1 MPNDYGHKETDKELK
16 ALVEKINKE
25 YRQAAKEVQEKFYA
39 YMKDF
44 ERIDAKMKAK
54 LDAGK
59 ITKKEYQNWRTNQML
74 TGQRMNALYESL
86 AKDLVN
92 ADQIAAGMINDS
104 LPDVYAL
111 NMNYSTYKIEHTTE
125 IDTNFTLYDRKTV
138 ENLMKDNP
146 RIIPHLTEKQAAR
159 IKKDELWN
167 RQHLVS
173 AVAQGILQGEGIPD
187 IAKRLQTVAAMDDN
201 AATRN
206 ARTYITAAQN
216 KGRIDSYERAEKLG
230 IKTNKKWI
238 ATLDDRTRVEHRH
251 LDGVSIPYSDV
262 FKMDG
267 YEIEYPGDPS
277 AEPEMIY
284 NCRCTLVDDILDWP
298 YNDERNDSKLGD
310 MTYDEWKHAKDKPGK
325 DGSTKQDYE
334 IMAEQEKAKEEVKEE
349 KTEFEFTPAKTIAE
363 AEEYAKQFA
372 EDVNY
377 KGMSIDKVNEI
388 NKQLTILTEKY
399 PIKKLDTIEQKGGN
413 QSASGNYHKLTF
425 NKFGLGKYLE
435 DDYALFLKEQEQT
448 KQAISDI
455 RSRYPNG
462 KIPSSMQDR
471 IDRMERRLNFD
482 RWGVLDSYDNQLAVL
497 VTHEYGHIIA
507 DQYFAQINSSGR
519 DLSIYQYSYKKTNWS
534 IAYQNAQSNG
544 DIYKISKYG
553 STNEKEFFAEC
564 FAAREFGEEL
574 PDYIERLMEDT
585 LNGKPL

>member
-1 MPNDYGHKETDKELK
+1 MPSDYGHEQTDKLLKEL
-16 ALVEKINKE
+16 ENRIDKE
-25 YRQAAKEVQEKFYA
+25 YSQAAKEVQEKFYA
-39 YMKDF
+39 HMKDF
-44 ERIDAKMKAK
+44 ERKDAKMQEK

-59 ITKKEYQNWRTNQML
+59 ITETEYQNWRTNQML

-230 IKTNKKWI
+230 IETNKKWI

-284 NCRCTLVDDILDWP
+284 NCRCTLVDDIKNWP
-298 YNDERNDSKLGD
+298 YNDERRDEKLGD
-310 MTYDEWKHAKDKPGK
+310 MTYEQWKHAKDKPGK
-325 DGSTKQDYE
+325 EGTTKQDE
-334 IMAEQEKAKEEVKEE
+334 EKRVEKEAVKIDVPEVHNKEEAKEELSKIFGSVENNFMK
-349 KTEFEFTPAKTIAE
+349 
-363 AEEYAKQFA
+363 
-372 EDVNY
+372 N
-377 KGMSIDKVNEI
+377 NE
-388 NKQLTILTEKY
+388 QLIVENTNQLLKLNARFGAISENNGGYITASPSGKAIGYTSNRFMPDPNGNLTETTNLGLVGRWYKNY
-399 PIKKLDTIEQKGGN
+399 EDLIAQEIKAQKDFF
-413 QSASGNYHKLTF
+413 SMPA
-425 NKFGLGKYLE
+425 
-435 DDYALFLKEQEQT
+435 LKENLPIYT
-448 KQAISDI
+448 
-455 RSRYPNG
+455 
-462 KIPSSMQDR
+462 
-471 IDRMERRLNFD
+471 
-482 RWGVLDSYDNQLAVL
+482 
-497 VTHEYGHIIA
+497 VTHEYGHILENYILVRRTNYEELREKVDAMYKPSASQYRNIYRNAEKKGAKDVFDEIVTIA
-507 DQYFAQINSSGR
+507 KEKNPDFSLKDNLSTYGHTNHFEAFAEIFANSQLGEPNE
-519 DLSIYQYSYKKTNWS
+519 LG
-534 IAYQNAQSNG
+534 IAMQEWL
-544 DIYKISKYG
+544 
-553 STNEKEFFAEC
+553 EKEGF
-564 FAAREFGEEL
+564 
-574 PDYIERLMEDT
+574 
-585 LNGKPL
+585 

>member
-1 MPNDYGHKETDKELK
+1 
-16 ALVEKINKE
+16 
-25 YRQAAKEVQEKFYA
+25 
-39 YMKDF
+39 
-44 ERIDAKMKAK
+44 
-54 LDAGK
+54 
-59 ITKKEYQNWRTNQML
+59 ML

-146 RIIPHLTEKQAAR
+146 RIIPRLTEKQAAR

-277 AEPEMIY
+277 ADPEMIY

-298 YNDERNDSKLGD
+298 YNDERNDEKLGD
-310 MTYDEWKHAKDKPGK
+310 MTYEQWKHAKDKPGK
-325 DGSTKQDYE
+325 EGTTKQDAEKETKEIRAEDQAAYE
-334 IMAEQEKAKEEVKEE
+334 YVKGFAEKNGLVYREVEELKDPITEEEIIQKLYGGDMTKGSCASLALAYIGNKQGLDVTDFQGGNSRSMFSRFLVWERAAKTSNADIVLHKVKSEVKETAKLLKE
-349 KTEFEFTPAKTIAE
+349 LPQNKEYVLVAGKHASIVRNSEEFGLQFLELQSATLSGWTPFDQTIEF
-363 AEEYAKQFA
+363 F
-372 EDVNY
+372 
-377 KGMSIDKVNEI
+377 G
-388 NKQLTILTEKY
+388 LTE
-399 PIKKLDTIEQKGGN
+399 
-413 QSASGNYHKLTF
+413 HLT
-425 NKFGLGKYLE
+425 
-435 DDYALFLKEQEQT
+435 
-448 KQAISDI
+448 
-455 RSRYPNG
+455 
-462 KIPSSMQDR
+462 
-471 IDRMERRLNFD
+471 
-482 RWGVLDSYDNQLAVL
+482 V
-497 VTHEYGHIIA
+497 
-507 DQYFAQINSSGR
+507 
-519 DLSIYQYSYKKTNWS
+519 
-534 IAYQNAQSNG
+534 
-544 DIYKISKYG
+544 
-553 STNEKEFFAEC
+553 
-564 FAAREFGEEL
+564 
-574 PDYIERLMEDT
+574 EDT
-585 LNGKPL
+585 LKERFGCRKSAKRLAGDVVETPVLLAPVESFKPTEEFKEILGYINTDPEKQQKGEKGGIK

>member
-1 MPNDYGHKETDKELK
+1 MPSDYGHEQTDKLLKEL
-16 ALVEKINKE
+16 ENRIDKE
-25 YRQAAKEVQEKFYA
+25 YSQAAKEVQEKFYA
-39 YMKDF
+39 HMKDF
-44 ERIDAKMKAK
+44 ERKDAKMQEK

-59 ITKKEYQNWRTNQML
+59 ITETEYQNWRTNQML

-298 YNDERNDSKLGD
+298 YNDERNDEKLGD
-310 MTYDEWKHAKDKPGK
+310 MTYEQWKHAKDKPGK
-325 DGSTKQDYE
+325 DGSTKQDAE
-334 IMAEQEKAKEEVKEE
+334 IRAEQEKAKEEKAAEEIKEE

-363 AEEYAKQFA
+363 AEEYAKTFVDDSRFGA
-372 EDVNY
+372 VGISY
-377 KGMSIDKVNEI
+377 KGIGLDVANEI
-388 NKQLTILTEKY
+388 NRTIGEFYAKYNVDKFGGIVVPKGNSKLGKLISNAYAAYSPVRHSFLVNNSMKSVDYIIKHLAEENDVIKRFLAHPENFDTSKMSKTVLKVLQNSAQSGRGTVPENIREIINHELGHSLEKQIKNADNYEQIQKNMEEFAPRISGYSTESFGEY
-399 PIKKLDTIEQKGGN
+399 IAESFCSYQKGEGIVDDELIKAFK
-413 QSASGNYHKLTF
+413 S
-425 NKFGLGKYLE
+425 LE
-435 DDYALFLKEQEQT
+435 
-448 KQAISDI
+448 
-455 RSRYPNG
+455 R
-462 KIPSSMQDR
+462 
-471 IDRMERRLNFD
+471 
-482 RWGVLDSYDNQLAVL
+482 
-497 VTHEYGHIIA
+497 
-507 DQYFAQINSSGR
+507 
-519 DLSIYQYSYKKTNWS
+519 
-534 IAYQNAQSNG
+534 
-544 DIYKISKYG
+544 
-553 STNEKEFFAEC
+553 
-564 FAAREFGEEL
+564 
-574 PDYIERLMEDT
+574 
-585 LNGKPL
+585 

>member
-1 MPNDYGHKETDKELK
+1 MPSDYGHEQTDKLLKEL
-16 ALVEKINKE
+16 ENRIDKE
-25 YRQAAKEVQEKFYA
+25 YSQAAKEVQEKFYA
-39 YMKDF
+39 HMKDF
-44 ERIDAKMKAK
+44 ERKDAKMQEK

-59 ITKKEYQNWRTNQML
+59 ITETEYQNWRTNQML
-74 TGQRMNALYESL
+74 TGQRMNALYDNL

-146 RIIPHLTEKQAAR
+146 RIIPRLTEKQAAR

-298 YNDERNDSKLGD
+298 YNDERNDEKLGD
-310 MTYDEWKHAKDKPGK
+310 MTYEQWKHAKDKPGK
-325 DGSTKQDYE
+325 DGSTKQDAE
-334 IMAEQEKAKEEVKEE
+334 IRAEKENAKAVEVPEVHNKEEAKEELLKVFGNVEPSFMKNDEE
-349 KTEFEFTPAKTIAE
+349 LIVRNTNQFLKLNARFGAVTENNAGFVTAKKSGRAIAWTDSSYREDREFTRLGLVKDFYKDKNILMDEEESGQRTFFSMPCAKENLDI
-363 AEEYAKQFA
+363 Y
-372 EDVNY
+372 
-377 KGMSIDKVNEI
+377 SI
-388 NKQLTILTEKY
+388 
-399 PIKKLDTIEQKGGN
+399 
-413 QSASGNYHKLTF
+413 
-425 NKFGLGKYLE
+425 
-435 DDYALFLKEQEQT
+435 
-448 KQAISDI
+448 
-455 RSRYPNG
+455 
-462 KIPSSMQDR
+462 
-471 IDRMERRLNFD
+471 
-482 RWGVLDSYDNQLAVL
+482 
-497 VTHEYGHIIA
+497 THEYGHI
-507 DQYFAQINSSGR
+507 
-519 DLSIYQYSYKKTNWS
+519 LESYISRRREDWDALEEQFKQKTPGGW
-534 IAYQNAQSNG
+534 IVKDPKAYQKAEKKRANE
-544 DIYKISKYG
+544 IYNEIIGIAKEKNSDFNLEDNLSKYG
-553 STNEKEFFAEC
+553 HSNKFEFFAEV
-564 FAAREFGEEL
+564 FANSQCGEPNEL
-574 PDYIERLMEDT
+574 GLAMEEW
-585 LNGKPL
+585 LQKEGF

>member
-1 MPNDYGHKETDKELK
+1 MPSDYGHEQTDKLLKEL
-16 ALVEKINKE
+16 EKRIDKE
-25 YRQAAKEVQEKFYA
+25 YSQAAKEVQEKFYA
-39 YMKDF
+39 HMKDF
-44 ERIDAKMKAK
+44 ERKDAKMQEK

-59 ITKKEYQNWRTNQML
+59 ITETEYQNWRTNQML

-146 RIIPHLTEKQAAR
+146 RIIPQLTPKQKTKIA
-159 IKKDELWN
+159 KDELWN

-206 ARTYITAAQN
+206 ARTYVTAAQN

-251 LDGVSIPYSDV
+251 LDGVSIPYSDL

-298 YNDERNDSKLGD
+298 YNDERNDEKLGD
-310 MTYDEWKHAKDKPGK
+310 MTYEEWKHAKDKPGK
-325 DGSTKQDYE
+325 EGTTKQDAE
-334 IMAEQEKAKEEVKEE
+334 IRAEQEKAKEEKAAEEIKEE

-363 AEEYAKQFA
+363 AEEYAKTFVDDSRFGA
-372 EDVNY
+372 LGISY
-377 KGMSIDKVNEI
+377 KGIGLDVANEI
-388 NKQLTILTEKY
+388 NRTIGEFYAKYNVDKFGGIVVPKGNSKLGKLISNAYAAYSPVRHSFLVNNSVKSVDYIIKHLAEENDVIKRFLAHPENFDTSKMSKTVLKVLQNSAQSGRGTVPENIREIINHELGHSLEKQIKNADNYEQILKNMEEFAPRISGYSTESFGEY
-399 PIKKLDTIEQKGGN
+399 IAESFCSYQKGEDIVDDELIKAFK
-413 QSASGNYHKLTF
+413 S
-425 NKFGLGKYLE
+425 LE
-435 DDYALFLKEQEQT
+435 
-448 KQAISDI
+448 
-455 RSRYPNG
+455 R
-462 KIPSSMQDR
+462 
-471 IDRMERRLNFD
+471 
-482 RWGVLDSYDNQLAVL
+482 
-497 VTHEYGHIIA
+497 
-507 DQYFAQINSSGR
+507 
-519 DLSIYQYSYKKTNWS
+519 
-534 IAYQNAQSNG
+534 
-544 DIYKISKYG
+544 
-553 STNEKEFFAEC
+553 
-564 FAAREFGEEL
+564 
-574 PDYIERLMEDT
+574 
-585 LNGKPL
+585 

>member
-1 MPNDYGHKETDKELK
+1 MPSDYGHEQTDKLLKEL
-16 ALVEKINKE
+16 EKRIDKE
-25 YRQAAKEVQEKFYA
+25 YSQAAKEVQEKFYA
-39 YMKDF
+39 HMKDF
-44 ERIDAKMKAK
+44 ERKDAKMQEK

-59 ITKKEYQNWRTNQML
+59 ITESEYQNWRTNQML

-230 IKTNKKWI
+230 IETNKKWI

-284 NCRCTLVDDILDWP
+284 NCRCTLVDDIKNWP
-298 YNDERNDSKLGD
+298 YNDERRDEKLGD
-310 MTYDEWKHAKDKPGK
+310 MTYEQWKHAKDKPGK
-325 DGSTKQDYE
+325 EGTTKQDE
-334 IMAEQEKAKEEVKEE
+334 EKRVEKEAEKQEKVNAEMPEEFKEDYERLQKWGKDEEVKYLEVKENENPISHDEIVEKIAGGDMTKGSCASLSLAYAGNTCGLDVTDFRGGNSQDMFADKYNLKRMLQISGSDMQIHYVTKEAKDTAELLEKLEKDREYLLVAGKHAAIVRRTEE
-349 KTEFEFTPAKTIAE
+349 FGLQYLELQHAKDNGWQLFEKEVETWYGKERRTVAETLVKRFGCRKTVDKLKATGTVVKKEVYLASVDSFKPTKEFKDILGYLNTETG
-363 AEEYAKQFA
+363 KQK
-372 EDVNY
+372 
-377 KGMSIDKVNEI
+377 KGE
-388 NKQLTILTEKY
+388 
-399 PIKKLDTIEQKGGN
+399 KGG
-413 QSASGNYHKLTF
+413 
-425 NKFGLGKYLE
+425 
-435 DDYALFLKEQEQT
+435 
-448 KQAISDI
+448 I
-455 RSRYPNG
+455 R
-462 KIPSSMQDR
+462 
-471 IDRMERRLNFD
+471 
-482 RWGVLDSYDNQLAVL
+482 
-497 VTHEYGHIIA
+497 
-507 DQYFAQINSSGR
+507 
-519 DLSIYQYSYKKTNWS
+519 
-534 IAYQNAQSNG
+534 
-544 DIYKISKYG
+544 
-553 STNEKEFFAEC
+553 
-564 FAAREFGEEL
+564 
-574 PDYIERLMEDT
+574 
-585 LNGKPL
+585 

>member
-1 MPNDYGHKETDKELK
+1 MPSDYGHEQTDKLLKEL
-16 ALVEKINKE
+16 EKRIDKE
-25 YRQAAKEVQEKFYA
+25 YSQAAKEVQEKFYA
-39 YMKDF
+39 HMKDF
-44 ERIDAKMKAK
+44 ERKDAKMQEK

-59 ITKKEYQNWRTNQML
+59 ITETEYQNWRTNQML

-298 YNDERNDSKLGD
+298 YNDERNDEKLGD

-325 DGSTKQDYE
+325 DGTTKQDAEKETKEIRAEDQAAYE
-334 IMAEQEKAKEEVKEE
+334 YVKGFAEKNGLVYREVEELKDPITEE
-349 KTEFEFTPAKTIAE
+349 EIIQKLYGGDMTKGSCASLALAYIGNKQGLDVTDFQGGNSRSMFSRFLVWERAAKTSNADIVLHKVKSETKETAKLLKE
-363 AEEYAKQFA
+363 LPQNKEYVLVAGKHASIVRNSEEFGLQFLELQSA
-372 EDVNY
+372 TLSGWTPFD
-377 KGMSIDKVNEI
+377 
-388 NKQLTILTEKY
+388 QTIEFFGLTE
-399 PIKKLDTIEQKGGN
+399 
-413 QSASGNYHKLTF
+413 HLT
-425 NKFGLGKYLE
+425 
-435 DDYALFLKEQEQT
+435 
-448 KQAISDI
+448 
-455 RSRYPNG
+455 
-462 KIPSSMQDR
+462 
-471 IDRMERRLNFD
+471 
-482 RWGVLDSYDNQLAVL
+482 V
-497 VTHEYGHIIA
+497 
-507 DQYFAQINSSGR
+507 
-519 DLSIYQYSYKKTNWS
+519 
-534 IAYQNAQSNG
+534 
-544 DIYKISKYG
+544 
-553 STNEKEFFAEC
+553 
-564 FAAREFGEEL
+564 
-574 PDYIERLMEDT
+574 EDT
-585 LNGKPL
+585 LKERFGCRKSAKRLAGDVVETPVLLAPVESFKPTEEFKEILGYINTNPEKQQKGEKGGIK

>member
-1 MPNDYGHKETDKELK
+1 MPSDYGHEQTDKLLKEL
-16 ALVEKINKE
+16 EKRIDKE
-25 YRQAAKEVQEKFYA
+25 YSQAAKEVQEKFYA
-39 YMKDF
+39 HMKDF
-44 ERIDAKMKAK
+44 ERKDAKMQEK

-59 ITKKEYQNWRTNQML
+59 ITEKEYQNWRTNQML

-230 IKTNKKWI
+230 IETNKKWI

-284 NCRCTLVDDILDWP
+284 NCRCTLVDDIKNWP
-298 YNDERNDSKLGD
+298 YNDERRDEKLGD
-310 MTYDEWKHAKDKPGK
+310 MTYEQWKHAKDKKINESIVNISARDFIGDPIIRPMK
-325 DGSTKQDYE
+325 TDYE
-334 IMAEQEKAKEEVKEE
+334 NIDDFYAAREKYRADKEEQ
-349 KTEFEFTPAKTIAE
+349 KTRADEW
-363 AEEYAKQFA
+363 Y
-372 EDVNY
+372 Y
-377 KGMSIDKVNEI
+377 KNIDTNPMSIDEFSDWAKKNNVIIYGNLDGVDDVTLRNYAKRYEELSRDFPIVEKMHQRMNRPFEIAYNPNGLYDAEASHGMTFGRTYSDFYENFISTVQTDGFVFGVNPAIKTFDHEFGHQVYDALKYGMDKEIGNSTIDEI
-388 NKQLTILTEKY
+388 NRRQ
-399 PIKKLDTIEQKGGN
+399 KLE
-413 QSASGNYHKLTF
+413 
-425 NKFGLGKYLE
+425 
-435 DDYALFLKEQEQT
+435 
-448 KQAISDI
+448 
-455 RSRYPNG
+455 
-462 KIPSSMQDR
+462 
-471 IDRMERRLNFD
+471 
-482 RWGVLDSYDNQLAVL
+482 
-497 VTHEYGHIIA
+497 
-507 DQYFAQINSSGR
+507 R
-519 DLSIYQYSYKKTNWS
+519 DLIDNVYGKSGMSEYATTN
-534 IAYQNAQSNG
+534 
-544 DIYKISKYG
+544 DD
-553 STNEKEFFAEC
+553 ELFAEAFC
-564 FAAREFGEEL
+564 AWYGGENSEFANSFGEFL
-574 PDYIERLMEDT
+574 RRWM
-585 LNGKPL
+585 